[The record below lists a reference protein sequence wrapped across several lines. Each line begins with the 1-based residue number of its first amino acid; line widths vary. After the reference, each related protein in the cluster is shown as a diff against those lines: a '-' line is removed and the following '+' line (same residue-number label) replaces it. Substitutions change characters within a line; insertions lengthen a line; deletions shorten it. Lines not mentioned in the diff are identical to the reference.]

1 MEALFSLT
9 KEAKE
14 SLSTIESTIQEVR
27 ANSKTAKTAVSME
40 FTELRKNLEKREHV
54 LVSAIE
60 AKEIEKVSELE
71 QQCRVLNKALTDL
84 SQKPG
89 NLPFW
94 TCYGTNS
101 LQKPQIAYPSSEL

>member
-84 SQKPG
+84 SQVKKRV
-89 NLPFW
+89 
-94 TCYGTNS
+94 TH
-101 LQKPQIAYPSSEL
+101 